1 MAVSW
6 TPEEHCIRKLPPK
19 IRNQTGAAAHDEP
32 LSWFSK
38 MRPNLIK
45 ITVTAAA
52 SFFGLTT
59 HLRAQEVATVP
70 EVEITGTAPGVLRQ
84 ELQVGQYGQPEWTT
98 ERAFSN
104 SRVYVRPAG
113 TLEFNQFWTPEFAEG
128 HVTYSF
134 REEVE
139 IGLPYR
145 FQLDLYQNWG
155 IERGDAFYKGSSVE
169 LRYAL
174 ANWGEIPLN
183 PTLYGEWSFNDN
195 APDVW
200 ELKLLLGQTFA
211 HRWNWAANLTYEH
224 ENGGPR
230 ERVFE
235 MSSALTY
242 ALIDQTL
249 NVGIEALF
257 EHATEAGSR
266 SDPTHEFLIGPSVN
280 LRPTRNTFVT
290 VSPQFGVTH
299 DSPDAKVFVIAGFNF
314 SFGGPRTPREEGI
327 RAPASMFGR

>member
-1 MAVSW
+1 MTS
-6 TPEEHCIRKLPPK
+6 RYL
-19 IRNQTGAAAHDEP
+19 G
-32 LSWFSK
+32 FSK

-45 ITVTAAA
+45 ITVTTAA
-52 SFFGLTT
+52 SFLGLTT

-113 TLEFNQFWTPEFAEG
+113 TFEFNQFWTPEFAEG
-128 HVTYSF
+128 HLTHSF

-145 FQLDLYQNWG
+145 FQLDVYQNWG

-174 ANWGEIPLN
+174 ANWGKIPLN
-183 PTLYGEWSFNDN
+183 PTLYGEWNFNDN
-195 APDVW
+195 APDVS

-249 NVGIEALF
+249 NVGIEVLF
-257 EHATEAGSR
+257 KHATEAGSR
-266 SDPTHEFLIGPSVN
+266 SDPTYEFLIGPSVN

-314 SFGGPRTPREEGI
+314 SFGGPRAPREEGI

>member
-1 MAVSW
+1 MTSTVIKIAV
-6 TPEEHCIRKLPPK
+6 I
-19 IRNQTGAAAHDEP
+19 AAAG
-32 LSWFSK
+32 
-38 MRPNLIK
+38 
-45 ITVTAAA
+45 
-52 SFFGLTT
+52 FFGLTT
-59 HLRAQEVATVP
+59 DLCAQEAVTVP
-70 EVEITGTAPGVLRQ
+70 EVEITGSAPGVLRQ
-84 ELQVGQYGQPEWTT
+84 ELPVGSYGQPEWTT

-113 TLEFNQFWTPEFAEG
+113 TIEFNQFWTPEFADG
-128 HVTYSF
+128 QVTHSF

-145 FQLDLYQNWG
+145 FQLDVYQNWG
-155 IERGDAFYKGSSVE
+155 IEKGDAFYKGSSVE

-174 ANWGEIPLN
+174 ANWGKIPLN

-211 HRWNWAANLTYEH
+211 HRWNWAGNFTFEH
-224 ENGGPR
+224 EDGGAR

-249 NVGIEALF
+249 NVGVEVLF
-257 EHATEAGSR
+257 ERATEAGSR
-266 SDPTHEFLIGPSVN
+266 NDPAYEFLIGPSINV
-280 LRPTRNTFVT
+280 RPTRNTFIT
-290 VSPQFGVTH
+290 VSPQFGVTD
-299 DSPDAKVFVIAGFNF
+299 DSPDAEVFVIAGFNF
-314 SFGGPRTPREEGI
+314 SFGGPRSPGEEGV